1 MSETT
6 KRTGAAMKADHA
18 KWGARGAKWV
28 KDGQTFGLEVL
39 EHVDAHGDVTV
50 ADSLVNAMP
59 KGTKRNAM
67 IEWLISFGKLA
78 LLDTPNKDTGALFKF
93 DKARIT
99 NLAGAKEK
107 PWQEFQP
114 EPDPLLVFDAQ
125 AVTIKALEKLIA
137 TSKKAKTVEHGEVLS
152 KVSALLAELSPS
164 KEDPAGNPDP
174 VDGAPL
180 PTGEALF

>member
-1 MSETT
+1 MSDT
-6 KRTGAAMKADHA
+6 KRGAAAMKADHA

-28 KDGQTFGLEVL
+28 KDGQGFGLEVL

-67 IEWLISFGKLA
+67 IEWLLAYGKLG
-78 LLDTPNKDTGALFKF
+78 LLAQPNKETGALFSF
-93 DKARIT
+93 DKARST
-99 NLAGAKEK
+99 DLAGAKEK

-125 AVTIKALEKLIA
+125 AVTIKALQKLLA

-152 KVSALLAELSPS
+152 KVGALLAELCPS
-164 KEDPAGNPDP
+164 TEEPAGDPDP
-174 VDGAPL
+174 LTGVGTQEAP
-180 PTGEALF
+180 F